1 MKMALAPLRGNLVR
15 ALVALI
21 SFVAFSAFLAT
32 PAGAQSTQISGTVR
46 DASGA
51 AITGA
56 QVQLQASTF
65 TGTVT
70 TGSDGRFQFGSVP
83 ATSGTLV
90 VSAKDFQQAKQ
101 SWSSPSGSP
110 VRVDVTLQLVSVSQS
125 VMVTA
130 NRTATPL
137 GETPASDIKL
147 TESSLQA
154 LPALTLADKLRQVPG
169 FSLFRRTSSM
179 NANPTTMGLSLRGL
193 GANGASRALVLED
206 GIPINDPFGSW
217 VYWDRVPEAA
227 VQSVEVAEEGASS
240 LYGSEAMG
248 GVVQFL
254 TRPVEPAGVTVDA
267 SYGNQNTQNLSLAA
281 SGSLG
286 KWYSIVS
293 GEAFHSDGYFFVP
306 AAYRGPVDTRTGNQ
320 HGDADLTIG
329 RKLGENSQV
338 FARGWYFD
346 DSRNNGTV
354 DQRNDIRMGGGALG
368 ANLDLGS
375 AGTLTLRFYGEG
387 ETYFQNFYS
396 IPFDQNFTEG
406 ASKYYLTDSQ
416 TVPAQGV
423 GGSGVWRR
431 SFGSRQT
438 VVAGFDEHE
447 EIGHSHE
454 IITNPAAAELRM
466 TSAGGRQRSFGL
478 FGEDMIQL
486 GSGWVLNLSG
496 RYDHWANFDA
506 SFLCTP
512 GPKPA
517 GSCPQANQAFATR
530 SYDVF
535 NPRATLLHQ
544 FNSHISWSTSI
555 YRAFRAPTLNELYR
569 GYRVGNIQTN
579 PNAFLTAER
588 LTGGETG
595 IDLTGFQRRFE
606 VRGSFFYNQ
615 IVNPIANVPLASPAN
630 TQERENLGRISA
642 PGFEVDAVERVTDDF
657 TLSGGYQYVDSKV
670 VSAPGQPAL
679 LYTWVQEVPHNSF
692 TFEARYDRP
701 SLFSATVDG
710 RMIGQQ
716 LDTTGFYLGNFFVLD
731 ASVARHIAYGVQAY
745 FAIENFTNE
754 QYFIQALNPT
764 VSPPNIGLPVSFRI
778 GVRYDFSRR

>member
-1 MKMALAPLRGNLVR
+1 MEMVFAPLCRKLVIT
-15 ALVALI
+15 LLILI
-21 SFVAFSAFLAT
+21 SFVVSSALFAAT
-32 PAGAQSTQISGTVR
+32 AGAQATQISGTVR

-51 AITGA
+51 AIAGA
-56 QVQLQASTF
+56 QVQLHASTF
-65 TGTVT
+65 TGTVVT
-70 TGSDGRFQFGSVP
+70 ESNGKFKFDSVP

-90 VSAKDFQQAKQ
+90 ISAKDFKQ
-101 SWSSPSGSP
+101 VRQPWSSPTGTP

-147 TESSLQA
+147 SKSDLQA
-154 LPALTLADKLRQVPG
+154 LPALTLADKLRQIPG

-217 VYWDRVPEAA
+217 VYWDRVPAA
-227 VQSVEVAEEGASS
+227 DVQSVEVAEEGASS

-254 TRPVEPAGVTVDA
+254 TRPAEPAGVTVDA
-267 SYGNQNTQNLSLAA
+267 SYGNQNTQDLSLAA

-286 KWYSIVS
+286 KWYAIAS
-293 GEAFHSDGYFFVP
+293 GEAFHTDGYFFVP
-306 AAYRGPVDTRTGNQ
+306 EAYRGPVDTRAGSD

-329 RKLGENSQV
+329 RKIGENSQV

-346 DSRNNGTV
+346 DSRNNGTIN
-354 DQRNDIRMGGGALG
+354 QRNNIRMGGGALG

-387 ETYFQNFYS
+387 ETYFQNFYA

-406 ASKYYLTDSQ
+406 ASKYYLTNSQ

-454 IITNPAAAELRM
+454 IITNPSSAVIHT

-486 GSGWVLNLSG
+486 APGWLLNLSG
-496 RYDHWANFDA
+496 RYDHWLNFDA
-506 SFLCTP
+506 SSLCTP
-512 GPKPA
+512 GV
-517 GSCPQANQAFATR
+517 GGCPANQSFANR
-530 SYDVF
+530 SYNVF
-535 NPRATLLHQ
+535 NPRATLVHQ

-569 GYRVGNIQTN
+569 GYRVGNVVTN
-579 PNAFLTAER
+579 PNANLTAER

-606 VRGSFFYNQ
+606 VRGVFFYNQ

-642 PGFEVDAVERVTDDF
+642 PGFELDAVEHVTDDF

-679 LYTWVQEVPHNSF
+679 LNTWVEEVPHNSF

-716 LDTTGFYLGNFFVLD
+716 LDTTGFYLGNFFALD
-731 ASVARHIAYGVQAY
+731 ASVARHIAYGIQAY

-754 QYFIQALNPT
+754 QYFIQALNPG
-764 VSPPNIGLPVSFRI
+764 VSPPDLGLPVSFRI

>member
-1 MKMALAPLRGNLVR
+1 MKIVFAPFCGKFVLSLLTMA
-15 ALVALI
+15 
-21 SFVAFSAFLAT
+21 SFVAFCVLSAPLAR
-32 PAGAQSTQISGTVR
+32 AQSTQVSGTVR

-51 AITGA
+51 AIVGA
-56 QVQLQASTF
+56 QVELEAGSF
-65 TGTVT
+65 TSTVT
-70 TGSDGRFQFGSVP
+70 TGPDGKFQFDSVP
-83 ATSGTLV
+83 ATSGTLII
-90 VSAKDFQQAKQ
+90 SAKDFQQLKRP
-101 SWSSPSGSP
+101 WSSQSGAP
-110 VRVDVTLQLVSVSQS
+110 IEVNATLQLLSLSQS

-137 GETPASDIKL
+137 GETPASNIQL
-147 TESSLQA
+147 TQSNLEA

-217 VYWDRVPEAA
+217 VYWDRVPETA
-227 VQSVEVAEEGASS
+227 VQSVEVAEEGSSS

-254 TRPVEPAGVTVDA
+254 TRQPEPEALSVDA
-267 SYGNQNTQNLSLAA
+267 SYGNRNTQDLSLSAG
-281 SGSLG
+281 GSLG
-286 KWYSIVS
+286 KWYSMVS
-293 GEAFHSDGYFFVP
+293 GEAFHSDGYFLVP
-306 AAYRGPVDTRTGNQ
+306 GAYRGPFDTLTGSQ
-320 HGDADLTIG
+320 DGDADLTVG
-329 RKLGENSQV
+329 RKIGENSRI

-354 DQRNDIRMGGGALG
+354 GQRNDIRMGGGALG
-368 ANLDLGS
+368 SDLDLGPV
-375 AGTLTLRFYGEG
+375 GTLTLRFYGEG

-396 IPFDQNFTEG
+396 VAFNQ
-406 ASKYYLTDSQ
+406 SSQYLTDSQ

-423 GGSGVWRR
+423 GGSAVWRK
-431 SFGSRQT
+431 SVGTRQT

-454 IITNPAAAELRM
+454 IITGSTGSEFRQ

-486 GSGWVLNLSG
+486 SPGWVLNLSG
-496 RYDHWANFDA
+496 RYDHWANFAA
-506 SFLCTP
+506 SYICAP
-512 GPKPA
+512 GPAPS
-517 GSCPQANQAFATR
+517 GSCPQPNQNFPDR

-544 FNSHISWSTSI
+544 FNSHISWSTSV

-569 GYRVGNIQTN
+569 GYRVGNVTTD
-579 PNAFLTAER
+579 PNAALMAER

-595 IDLTGFQRRFE
+595 LDLTGFQRRFE
-606 VRGSFFYNQ
+606 VRGVFFYNQ
-615 IVNPIANVPLASPAN
+615 IVNPIANVPLPSPAN

-642 PGFEVDAVERVTDDF
+642 PGFELDAVERVTSDF
-657 TLSGGYQYVDSKV
+657 SLSAGYQYVDSKV
-670 VSAPGQPAL
+670 VSAPGQPTL
-679 LYTWVQEVPHNSF
+679 LNTWVQEVPHNSF
-692 TFEARYDRP
+692 TFEARYDHP
-701 SLFSATVDG
+701 SLFSATLDG

-716 LDTTGFYLGNFFVLD
+716 LDTTGFELGNFFVLD
-731 ASVARHIAYGVQAY
+731 ASVARHIAYGAQAY

-754 QYFIQALNPT
+754 QYYIQALNPT
-764 VSPPNIGLPVSFRI
+764 VSPPNIGLPLSFRI
-778 GVRYDFSRR
+778 GIRYDFSKR

>member
-1 MKMALAPLRGNLVR
+1 MQTALAPLCRKL
-15 ALVALI
+15 AITLFTLISSVAL
-21 SFVAFSAFLAT
+21 SSLFAAT
-32 PAGAQSTQISGTVR
+32 AIAQGTQISGTVR

-51 AITGA
+51 AIAGA
-56 QVQLQASTF
+56 QVQLQSGTF

-70 TGSDGRFQFGSVP
+70 TGSDGKFQFNSVP
-83 ATSGTLV
+83 ATSGTLII
-90 VSAKDFQQAKQ
+90 SAKNFQQAKQ
-101 SWSSPSGSP
+101 SWSSSSGVP
-110 VRVDVTLQLVSVSQS
+110 VRVNVTLQLVPVSQS

-137 GETPASDIKL
+137 GETPASDIQLSK
-147 TESSLQA
+147 SNLQA

-206 GIPINDPFGSW
+206 GVPINDPFGSW

-254 TRPVEPAGVTVDA
+254 TRPAEPAGLTVDA
-267 SYGNQNTQNLSLAA
+267 SYGNQNTQDLSLAG

-293 GEAFHSDGYFFVP
+293 GEAFHTDGYFLVP
-306 AAYRGPVDTRTGNQ
+306 GAYRGSVDTQTGAQ

-375 AGTLTLRFYGEG
+375 AGTLKLRFYGEG

-396 IPFDQNFTEG
+396 VAFNQE
-406 ASKYYLTDSQ
+406 SQYLTDSQ

-447 EIGHSHE
+447 ETGHSHE
-454 IITNPAAAELRM
+454 IITNAASDVFRM

-506 SFLCTP
+506 SYLCTP
-512 GPKPA
+512 GPKPL
-517 GSCPQANQAFATR
+517 GSCPQANQDFVNR
-530 SYDVF
+530 GYDVF
-535 NPRATLLHQ
+535 DPRATLLHQ
-544 FNSHISWSTSI
+544 FNSHVSWSASV

-569 GYRVGNIQTN
+569 GYRVGNVTTN
-579 PNAFLTAER
+579 PNADLTAER

-595 IDLTGFQRRFE
+595 IDMTGFQRRFE
-606 VRGSFFYNQ
+606 VRGVFFYNQ

-630 TQERENLGRISA
+630 TEERENLGRISA
-642 PGFEVDAVERVTDDF
+642 PGFEIDAIEHVTDDF

-670 VSAPGQPAL
+670 VSAPNQPEL
-679 LYTWVQEVPHNSF
+679 LSTWVEEVPHNSF
-692 TFEARYDRP
+692 TFQARYDNP
-701 SLFSATVDG
+701 SLFSATLDG

-731 ASVARHIAYGVQAY
+731 ASVARRIAYGVQAY
-745 FAIENFTNE
+745 FAIENFTNQ
-754 QYFIQALNPT
+754 QYYIQSLNPA

-778 GVRYDFSRR
+778 GFRYDFAKR

>member
-1 MKMALAPLRGNLVR
+1 MNSAVSPLCRKLV
-15 ALVALI
+15 VAL
-21 SFVAFSAFLAT
+21 FSLTSSLALCCLF
-32 PAGAQSTQISGTVR
+32 AAAARAQSAEVSGTVR

-51 AITGA
+51 AIAGA
-56 QVQLQASTF
+56 QVQLRAGAF
-65 TGTVT
+65 TSTVT
-70 TGSDGRFQFGSVP
+70 TGPDGKFQFPSVP
-83 ATSGTLV
+83 ATSGTLL
-90 VSAKDFQQAKQ
+90 VSAKDFNQAKQ
-101 SWSSPSGSP
+101 SWSSSGAP
-110 VRVDVTLQLVSVSQS
+110 VSVNVTLQLVSVSQS

-137 GETPASDIKL
+137 GETPASDIQL
-147 TESSLQA
+147 SQSNLQA

-227 VQSVEVAEEGASS
+227 VENVEVAEEGASS

-248 GVVQFL
+248 GVVQFF
-254 TRPVEPAGVTVDA
+254 TRPAEPAGVTVDA
-267 SYGNQNTQNLSLAA
+267 SYGNQNTQDLSLAA
-281 SGSLG
+281 GGSLG
-286 KWYSIVS
+286 KWYSMVS
-293 GEAFHSDGYFFVP
+293 GEAFHTDGYFLVP
-306 AAYRGPVDTRTGNQ
+306 GAYRGTVDSRAGSD
-320 HGDADLTIG
+320 HGDADLTVG
-329 RKLGENSQV
+329 RKIGENSQV
-338 FARGWYFD
+338 YARGWYFD
-346 DSRNNGTV
+346 DSRNNGTIG
-354 DQRNDIRMGGGALG
+354 QRNDIRMGGGALG
-368 ANLDLGS
+368 ADLDLGS
-375 AGTLTLRFYGEG
+375 AGTLKLRFYGEG

-396 IPFDQNFTEG
+396 VAFNQN
-406 ASKYYLTDSQ
+406 SQYLTDSQ

-454 IITNPAAAELRM
+454 IITGSTGSIFRE

-506 SFLCTP
+506 SYLCTP
-512 GPKPA
+512 GPKPS
-517 GSCPQANQAFATR
+517 GSCPQANQDFASRT
-530 SYDVF
+530 YDVF
-535 NPRATLLHQ
+535 DPRATLLHQ
-544 FNSHISWSTSI
+544 FNSHVSWSASV
-555 YRAFRAPTLNELYR
+555 YRAFRAPSLNELYR
-569 GYRVGNIQTN
+569 GYRVGNITTN
-579 PNAFLTAER
+579 PNASLNAER

-595 IDLTGFQRRFE
+595 IDVTGFQRRFE

-615 IVNPIANVPLASPAN
+615 IVDPIANVPLASPAN
-630 TQERENLGRISA
+630 TQERENLGRTSA
-642 PGFEVDAVERVTDDF
+642 PGFEIDAVERVTDDF
-657 TLSGGYQYVDSKV
+657 TLSAGYQYVDSRV
-670 VSAPGQPAL
+670 VSAPGEPAL
-679 LYTWVQEVPHNSF
+679 LNTWVQEVPHNSF
-692 TFEARYDRP
+692 TFQARYDNP
-701 SLFSATVDG
+701 SLFSATLDG

-731 ASVARHIAYGVQAY
+731 ASVARHIAYGAQAY
-745 FAIENFTNE
+745 FAIENFTNQ
-754 QYFIQALNPT
+754 QYYIQSLNPG
-764 VSPPNIGLPVSFRI
+764 VSPPNVGLPVSFRI
-778 GVRYDFSRR
+778 GVRYDFAKR